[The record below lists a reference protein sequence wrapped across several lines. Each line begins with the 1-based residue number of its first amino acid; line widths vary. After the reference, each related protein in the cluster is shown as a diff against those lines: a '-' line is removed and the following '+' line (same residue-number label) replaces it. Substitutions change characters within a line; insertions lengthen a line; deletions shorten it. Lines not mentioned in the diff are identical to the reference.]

1 MVIWQ
6 AIGVVRPQACQR
18 HSEDRAANGSAVQ
31 IFNYV
36 AVAEDH
42 EKCGLAERRAAKGI
56 VRGVGNIDLHRR
68 LEFTTT
74 LESP

>member
-42 EKCGLAERRAAKGI
+42 EKCGLVHHAPVVQVFERETGHIELAISIEVSGKALR
-56 VRGVGNIDLHRR
+56 
-68 LEFTTT
+68 
-74 LESP
+74 